1 MVLRKFMGI
10 FAITLIV
17 CSASLAM
24 AGIQDASQCDSN
36 RFEGGVKA
44 ILLVV
49 PGAAADHPFDTAV
62 AIGNDYPAPQ
72 VFINATI
79 QVTVRDGLGVAI
91 ANYPFED
98 IWIENP
104 ANGNP
109 PGDSDAHVGL
119 AACTGGAV
127 ADFSTDVAGYTEFN
141 NPKFAGGQSWGQT
154 RVVVNGNGLSNTV
167 DVSFNS
173 PDIDGDGVVNLIDL
187 QTFTADYF
195 DSGNYHYRSDLFYD
209 NILNLID
216 IPEMSQYY
224 GSSCP

>member
-1 MVLRKFMGI
+1 
-10 FAITLIV
+10 
-17 CSASLAM
+17 LAPC
-24 AGIQDASQCDSN
+24 I
-36 RFEGGVKA
+36 GGY
-44 ILLVV
+44 
-49 PGAAADHPFDTAV
+49 T
-62 AIGNDYPAPQ
+62 
-72 VFINATI
+72 
-79 QVTVRDGLGVAI
+79 
-91 ANYPFED
+91 
-98 IWIENP
+98 
-104 ANGNP
+104 
-109 PGDSDAHVGL
+109 
-119 AACTGGAV
+119 